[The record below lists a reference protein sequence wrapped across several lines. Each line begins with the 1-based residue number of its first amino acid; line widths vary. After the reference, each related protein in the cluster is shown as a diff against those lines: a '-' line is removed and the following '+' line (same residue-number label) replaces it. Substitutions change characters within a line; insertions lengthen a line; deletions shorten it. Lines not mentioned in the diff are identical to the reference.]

1 MAGIARP
8 GAAAPPSR
16 ASLVRQRF
24 IRHVL
29 LDSRGRDFGVDGGK
43 PDRAADD
50 QDKQGDE
57 DRGKRRPAPPG
68 RGESVTHAAPFAP
81 ARRSLYSPGGMPTAL
96 PRIDGPTGL
105 VGLMGVGKST
115 AGTRLATSG
124 DASCRERVCLDAYK
138 SVVDVSIKK

>member
-1 MAGIARP
+1 MLRL
-8 GAAAPPSR
+8 PPRSTR
-16 ASLVRQRF
+16 TDTLFPYTTLFRS

-96 PRIDGPTGL
+96 PRLEIGSAP
-105 VGLMGVGKST
+105 
-115 AGTRLATSG
+115 
-124 DASCRERVCLDAYK
+124 CRARVCK
-138 SVVDVSIKK
+138 SV

>member
-1 MAGIARP
+1 MLRL
-8 GAAAPPSR
+8 PPRSTR
-16 ASLVRQRF
+16 TDTLFPYTTLFRS

-96 PRIDGPTGL
+96 PRIDPPTVL
-105 VGLMGVGKST
+105 VGLMVAGLSTLGKRP
-115 AGTRLATSG
+115 ARRMVRGF
-124 DASCRERVCLDAYK
+124 
-138 SVVDVSIKK
+138 VDSDQANSRAWAQTIPET

>member
-68 RGESVTHAAPFAP
+68 RGESVKNAAPFAP
-81 ARRSLYSPGGMPTAL
+81 ARRPLSSPGGMPTAL
-96 PRIDGPTGL
+96 PRIQRPIVL
-105 VGLMGVGKST
+105 VGMVGVGKST
-115 AGTRLATSG
+115 GATR
-124 DASCRERVCLDAYK
+124 
-138 SVVDVSIKK
+138 

>member
-1 MAGIARP
+1 MLRL
-8 GAAAPPSR
+8 PPRSTR
-16 ASLVRQRF
+16 TDTLFPYTTLFRS

-81 ARRSLYSPGGMPTAL
+81 ARRSLYSHGGMPTAL
-96 PRIDGPTGL
+96 PRIDRPIVL
-105 VGLMGVGKST
+105 VGLMGAGQYMVGKQIGRAACEVRGST
-115 AGTRLATSG
+115 
-124 DASCRERVCLDAYK
+124 
-138 SVVDVSIKK
+138 DVE